1 MVNTLYFCGVTLG
14 AIVCGILAD
23 LYGRKKIIVG
33 CLYCQCFLGL
43 SFYLVTN
50 FELFVVLR
58 TIQGFFVQ
66 GLQGAT
72 FTLILELCSVKYRT
86 IFGVYWDIIWALGLC
101 ILGGLSYIIPD
112 WRNLQLA
119 LSVPSL
125 IAVIYIWLIPESI
138 YWLLATGDV
147 KNTQRGVIKIAR
159 YNKDNEITEFFQ
171 NIEVPNVHINENED
185 LLENRKSS
193 GIFEMWKNKMLRKH
207 IGIMC
212 GLWFS
217 ISLSYYGI
225 VFYLPNL
232 SENNRHENFLI
243 GAGIE
248 VISYI
253 LSYFALEKIGRKI
266 PLIFFQFANGII
278 CIVIGFITIY
288 VPKDDM
294 EIILIY
300 LTLIAKGLAVASFCA
315 MFIYASE
322 LFPTVCRGAA
332 FGVCGFFARVGSLLA
347 PLLLILVGFFFYI
360 YVFV

>member
-14 AIVCGILAD
+14 SIICGFLAD

-43 SFYLVTN
+43 SFYLITN
-50 FELFVVLR
+50 FKFFVVLR
-58 TIQGFFVQ
+58 TVQGFFVQ
-66 GLQGAT
+66 GLQGAS
-72 FTLILELCSVKYRT
+72 FTLILEFCSVKYRT

-112 WRNLQLA
+112 WRTLQLA

-147 KNTQRGVIKIAR
+147 KNTQRAVIKFAR
-159 YNKDNEITEFFQ
+159 YNKDNEVTEYFQ
-171 NIEVPNVHINENED
+171 NIQVPNVHINEKED
-185 LLENRKSS
+185 LLENRKNS
-193 GIFEMWKNKMLRKH
+193 GIFEMFKNKLLRKH
-207 IGIMC
+207 VGIMS

-225 VFYLPNL
+225 VFYLPNV
-232 SENNRHENFLI
+232 SEGNRHENFLI

-253 LSYFALEKIGRKI
+253 LSYIALEKIGRKI
-266 PLIFFQFANGII
+266 PMIFFQFANGII

-294 EIILIY
+294 EFILIY
-300 LTLIAKGLAVASFCA
+300 LTLIAKGLSVASFCA

-322 LFPTVCRGAA
+322 LFPTICRGAA
-332 FGVCGFFARVGSLLA
+332 FGFCGFFARVGSLSA
-347 PLLLILVGFFFYI
+347 PLLLILVRFIFD
-360 YVFV
+360 